1 MEISSADLTKMT
13 IQEVADLI
21 LDQDC
26 NGVSAFGKVNDVLYK
41 LTVTLEVEE

>member
-1 MEISSADLTKMT
+1 MEISSAKFTEMT

-26 NGVSAFGKVNDVLYK
+26 NGVSAFGKVDDVMYK
-41 LTVTLEVEE
+41 LNVSLEVVE